1 MEKKRILKYDI
12 IRIVAI
18 LLVIMCHVSAY
29 MVIEYDDPNGLI
41 FQMGNI
47 PNGICRACIPLF
59 VMLSGALLLNESK
72 PFDTKKFYKKSLL
85 WLVLL
90 LVGWL
95 LVYAVFYAFLLP
107 LMKGQ
112 DVSWSIFGEYL
123 LTLNPSNYP
132 HLWYMFMCVGLYL
145 MTPVF
150 RLFVKKENVKYVVG
164 IVIAAIIYTFL
175 MKTLNVFMVNSE
187 NHATLFTTFI
197 GKFRLEGLGGYI
209 AYFLLG
215 WLFDN
220 FDIKK
225 PYRIVIYIVGLLAL
239 VLQIVTIQLVYN
251 DIPTIRNYLSADL
264 ALPVILYG
272 GAVFLFITNI
282 CKDKTHNSKIL
293 SLLSNC
299 SFGVYMIHVFILEI
313 FTRVWLTPDK
323 LNIHPMLYFLLIYVI
338 IIVLSYII
346 TYFISKI
353 KYVRKAIH
361 IK

>member
-1 MEKKRILKYDI
+1 MEKKRILRYDI
-12 IRIVAI
+12 IRTVAI
-18 LLVIMCHVSAY
+18 FLVLMCHVSAFL
-29 MVIEYDDPNGLI
+29 VIQFPDTSTLE
-41 FQMGNI
+41 FQIGNI

-59 VMLSGALLLNESK
+59 VMLSGALLLKEEK
-72 PFDTKKFYKKSLL
+72 PFNVKTFYKKSLL
-85 WLVLL
+85 WVGLL

-95 LVYAVFYAFLLP
+95 AFYALFYSVILP
-107 LMKGQ
+107 SMTNQPIEFNNFIQYILTFKGS
-112 DVSWSIFGEYL
+112 D
-123 LTLNPSNYP
+123 YP
-132 HLWYMFMCVGLYL
+132 HLWYMFMVFGLYL
-145 MTPVF
+145 MLPIF

>member
-1 MEKKRILKYDI
+1 MEKKRILRYDI
-12 IRIVAI
+12 IRTVAI
-18 LLVIMCHVSAY
+18 FLVLMCHVSAFL
-29 MVIEYDDPNGLI
+29 VIQFPDTSTLE

-59 VMLSGALLLNESK
+59 VMLSGALLLKEEK
-72 PFDTKKFYKKSLL
+72 PFDVKTFYKKSLL
-85 WLVLL
+85 WVGLL

-95 LVYAVFYAFLLP
+95 AFYALFYSVILP
-107 LMKGQ
+107 ALTHQPIEFKNFIEYVLTFKGS
-112 DVSWSIFGEYL
+112 D
-123 LTLNPSNYP
+123 YP
-132 HLWYMFMCVGLYL
+132 HLWYMFMVFGLYL
-145 MTPVF
+145 MLPIF

-175 MKTLNVFMVNSE
+175 MKALNLFVVNSE
-187 NHATLFTTFI
+187 NPTLFTTFI
-197 GKFRLEGLGGYI
+197 SKFHLEGLGGYI

-220 FDIKK
+220 FEIKK

-239 VLQIVTIQLVYN
+239 IAQIVTIQLVYN
-251 DIPTIRNYLSADL
+251 DIPSIRNYLSADL
-264 ALPVILYG
+264 TLPVILYG
-272 GAVFLFITNI
+272 SAVFLLITSL

-293 SLLSNC
+293 SFLSNGA
-299 SFGVYMIHVFILEI
+299 FGVYMVHVLILEI